1 MSDRSS
7 FKLMEF
13 RDTCVSVSG
22 CDTHS
27 HYDAHALALVGKGE
41 NLQDGEVQ
49 DLSTRCPQLH

>member
-1 MSDRSS
+1 MSDRS
-7 FKLMEF
+7 FLKLMEF
-13 RDTCVSVSG
+13 GTLVF
-22 CDTHS
+22 THS

>member
-13 RDTCVSVSG
+13 R
-22 CDTHS
+22 DTHS